1 MAGLFKPDVPQ
12 PDPNVVKQQQQEAAR
27 AAAAQQQ
34 AIQDQLSQETLLRSR
49 NRGTRSLLGS
59 LGGGTSLLG
68 SS

>member
-1 MAGLFKPDVPQ
+1 MASLFKSDVPPQ
-12 PDPNVVKQQQQEAAR
+12 DPAVARQQQQEAAR

-59 LGGGTSLLG
+59 FGGGTSLLG